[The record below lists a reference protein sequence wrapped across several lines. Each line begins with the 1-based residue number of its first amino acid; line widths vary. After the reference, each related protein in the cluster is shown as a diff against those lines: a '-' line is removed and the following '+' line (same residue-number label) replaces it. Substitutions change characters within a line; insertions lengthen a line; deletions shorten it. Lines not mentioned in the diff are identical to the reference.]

1 MLTSRKRNIK
11 KEMFQ
16 PTRVHGCKDIMELHV
31 TFFVFFICIAST
43 VIDTQNFVGGQ
54 HRWAPVYLAACHH
67 IYIIIF
73 YTCIS
78 LANKNCCFCCCVKC
92 IPGTR

>member
-67 IYIIIF
+67 IV
-73 YTCIS
+73 YTLLS
-78 LANKNCCFCCCVKC
+78 S
-92 IPGTR
+92 TRVFLWLIKIVVFVVV